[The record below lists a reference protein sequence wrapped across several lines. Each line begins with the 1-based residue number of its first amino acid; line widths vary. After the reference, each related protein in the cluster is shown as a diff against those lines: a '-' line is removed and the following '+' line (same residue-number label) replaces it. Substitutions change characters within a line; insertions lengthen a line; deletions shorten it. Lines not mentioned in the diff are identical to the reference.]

1 MLKYKFSLRETILL
15 LICALLG
22 LGIFYYSVIL
32 KSYNEAIIKYDTT
45 NLDSELLILNAKVT
59 KLDDMED
66 YIKNHENDYVGEV
79 VSYDNIA
86 NLFADFSNDLDG
98 NVSSITI
105 SLDDPIS
112 FETIVRRN
120 CNISFVASNNEIIN
134 EIIRSLTK
142 SKYRLVINNV
152 QVSTD
157 KNSSSLASS
166 EELNCSL
173 DITFF
178 ETISDAKYEYG
189 LVSEDKQ

>member
-79 VSYDNIA
+79 VSYDNIV

-105 SLDDPIS
+105 SLDDPINS
-112 FETIVRRN
+112 ETIVRRN

-142 SKYRLVINNV
+142 SKYRLVINNI

-157 KNSSSLASS
+157 KNSNSLASS
-166 EELNCSL
+166 KELNCSL

>member
-79 VSYDNIA
+79 VSYDNIV

-142 SKYRLVINNV
+142 SKYRLVINNI

-157 KNSSSLASS
+157 KNSNSLASS

>member
-79 VSYDNIA
+79 VSYDNIV

-157 KNSSSLASS
+157 KNSNSLASS